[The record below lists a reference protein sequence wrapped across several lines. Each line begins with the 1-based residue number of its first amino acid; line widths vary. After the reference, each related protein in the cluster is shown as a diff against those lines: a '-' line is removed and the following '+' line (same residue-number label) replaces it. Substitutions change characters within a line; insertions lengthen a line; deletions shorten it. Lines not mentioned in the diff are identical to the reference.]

1 MPIITKELAL
11 RIVKKLKAKMH
22 TRPDRP
28 HDLACVFEGGKLIAQ
43 FGIRRGSNKEQGHD
57 HIPDQL
63 FVRPREAKL
72 LGQCPLSREAWVKI
86 LTEKGMTGQG
96 ANL

>member
-63 FVRPREAKL
+63 FVRPRDAKL

-96 ANL
+96 PNQ